1 MSRRDDWLD
10 QLERKKVANKIER
23 NRQASAIRY
32 AEVEATK
39 LAATQEWQRFQQLLQ
54 GAIETAKDELAG
66 IGPALL
72 EPDLV
77 SHDALLT
84 LKVRGSILV
93 ERITTLETVI
103 GLPKMLQEDGEAAQE
118 ELENLEWLK
127 TEN

>member
-1 MSRRDDWLD
+1 MSRHSEWRDMLAKKEAM
-10 QLERKKVANKIER
+10 QTNERA
-23 NRQASAIRY
+23 RQATAIRY
-32 AEVEATK
+32 AEVEANK

-54 GAIETAKDELAG
+54 GAIETAKGELAG

-77 SHDALLT
+77 SHDDLLT
-84 LKVRGSILV
+84 LKLRGSILV

-103 GLPKMLQEDGEAAQE
+103 GLPKMLQEDGEAAE
-118 ELENLEWLK
+118 RELEEIEWLK